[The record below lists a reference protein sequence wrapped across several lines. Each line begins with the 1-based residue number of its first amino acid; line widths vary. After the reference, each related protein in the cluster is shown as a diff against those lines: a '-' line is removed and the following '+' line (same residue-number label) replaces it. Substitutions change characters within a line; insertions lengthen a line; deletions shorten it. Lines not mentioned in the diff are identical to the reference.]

1 MDPGPVADPDP
12 DLTPEPTPDSP
23 FIFFDFKDAKNIN
36 FTFFSHNYELNFTLQ
51 ALFFIQLNIFMRK
64 RKDLEQDPDQHL

>member
-1 MDPGPVADPDP
+1 MDPGPIADPDP

-36 FTFFSHNYELNFTLQ
+36 FTFFSHN
-51 ALFFIQLNIFMRK
+51 
-64 RKDLEQDPDQHL
+64 